1 MKNLDHRLLDALI
14 VIAGLFLF
22 LVLLSWAQQKDY
34 DDAVQYQKEQ
44 AQRYSHMLA
53 QCMNGKMLYDKT
65 SDKLYACDRV
75 IEISLS
81 R

>member
-1 MKNLDHRLLDALI
+1 MRDSLLDALI
-14 VIAGLFLF
+14 VITALFLF
-22 LVLLSWAQQKDY
+22 LTLLSWVQQKDL
-34 DDAVQYQKEQ
+34 DDAAQYHKER

-53 QCMNGKMLYDKT
+53 KCMNGEMLYDKL

-75 IEISLS
+75 IEIPLS